1 MFHSDSQEKCFWVFF
16 IELSEKEKATHI
28 FSKIIV
34 WHTLERYRLCNPD
47 EGDREAE
54 VYGQ

>member
-1 MFHSDSQEKCFWVFF
+1 MLHSDSQEQCFWVFF

-34 WHTLERYRLCNPD
+34 WHTLERYKLCNPD